1 MNSKFSLR
9 INLSIGSDK
18 FDQCEKMKRD
28 QILDILNFL
37 VSLAIFVLPAYSV
50 YIGLPLFFQVFPA
63 VLLVIPLI
71 IVLYRRRL
79 ESQTIQIRE
88 NITIA
93 DKIRVLMVKLERI
106 VNIPNIGSSLTYNK
120 QFLSDEVACL
130 GWRRYFD
137 RYGRRMSLE
146 FAGFGNN
153 LNYFLEEG
161 YKYEKKEDFPRR
173 LIDFREIVS
182 SFCHLYED
190 LNKMV
195 DLGGEVPDEEAR
207 HLSEIAMNYDNFLKA
222 LQDSSDEVEEIGN
235 VFLGKY
241 PLISTMKTS

>member
-1 MNSKFSLR
+1 
-9 INLSIGSDK
+9 
-18 FDQCEKMKRD
+18 
-28 QILDILNFL
+28 
-37 VSLAIFVLPAYSV
+37 
-50 YIGLPLFFQVFPA
+50 
-63 VLLVIPLI
+63 
-71 IVLYRRRL
+71 
-79 ESQTIQIRE
+79 
-88 NITIA
+88 
-93 DKIRVLMVKLERI
+93 
-106 VNIPNIGSSLTYNK
+106 
-120 QFLSDEVACL
+120 
-130 GWRRYFD
+130 
-137 RYGRRMSLE
+137 MSLE

-241 PLISTMKTS
+241 PLISTKKTSKKLTAKSS

>member
-1 MNSKFSLR
+1 
-9 INLSIGSDK
+9 
-18 FDQCEKMKRD
+18 MKRD

-120 QFLSDEVACL
+120 QF
-130 GWRRYFD
+130 
-137 RYGRRMSLE
+137 
-146 FAGFGNN
+146 
-153 LNYFLEEG
+153 
-161 YKYEKKEDFPRR
+161 
-173 LIDFREIVS
+173 
-182 SFCHLYED
+182 
-190 LNKMV
+190 
-195 DLGGEVPDEEAR
+195 
-207 HLSEIAMNYDNFLKA
+207 
-222 LQDSSDEVEEIGN
+222 
-235 VFLGKY
+235 
-241 PLISTMKTS
+241 